1 MRRKNLPGGLHAC
14 PNYDNARRTARFTRL
29 FLLLAALAAALP
41 PAIHG
46 FGDEGHRVV
55 GLLAEM
61 HLKNSR
67 ALGEVRRILRPQETL
82 ADAAI
87 WPDTIKNPLYEDAD
101 TGLFRLEHP
110 AQDTYHYTN
119 PAFQATRYDPSL
131 PGARPTDVL
140 QMTRECIRVLRRG
153 SDGSAGTGR
162 GSDGSAGTGRGS
174 DGSSTTGRGSD
185 GSPATGRG
193 SYGSPATG
201 RGSHGSDTVFTP
213 REALRLLAHLVGDIH
228 QPLHVG
234 NAYVS
239 ASGPL
244 RFVVPEGPTG
254 WRSSAGGNALV
265 YGPQDRFNL
274 HSYWDSHIVNL
285 AMRNDDVAAFA
296 SRLMA
301 ELPVQAE
308 WRDAGDPDGW
318 PERWVNEALVY
329 AKDAHRD
336 IRITTYLGPD
346 ENGRTPH
353 RWRIEQ
359 PPGYDDRSRSRVRIQ
374 LAKGGYRLAAVLRA
388 VWPDR

>member
-1 MRRKNLPGGLHAC
+1 MGMRRKNLPGGLHAY
-14 PNYDNARRTARFTRL
+14 PNYDNARRRARFTGL
-29 FLLLAALAAALP
+29 FLSLAALLAALP
-41 PAIHG
+41 PAILG

-67 ALGEVRRILRPQETL
+67 ALAEVRRILRPQETL

-87 WPDTIKNPLYEDAD
+87 WPDTIRNPLYEDGD

-119 PAFQATRYDPSL
+119 PAFQTVRYDPSL

-153 SDGSAGTGR
+153 SDGSSVPER
-162 GSDGSAGTGRGS
+162 GL
-174 DGSSTTGRGSD
+174 
-185 GSPATGRG
+185 
-193 SYGSPATG
+193 
-201 RGSHGSDTVFTP
+201 HGSDTLFTP

-244 RFVVPEGPTG
+244 RFVLPDGPTG

-274 HSYWDSHIVNL
+274 HSYWDSHVVNL
-285 AMRNDDVAAFA
+285 AMRDDDVAAFA
-296 SRLMA
+296 SRLMR
-301 ELPVQAE
+301 ELPVQSE
-308 WRDAGDPDGW
+308 WRDTGDPDGW
-318 PERWVNEALVY
+318 PERWVNEGLVY

-359 PPGYDDRSRSRVRIQ
+359 PSGYDDRSRSRVRIQ
-374 LAKGGYRLAAVLRA
+374 LAKGGYRLAGVLRA
-388 VWPDR
+388 VWPE